1 MAKKLVVAA
10 CVLSALFLVSRF
22 GLAQTTSSSLSG
34 VVTDESGAVLP
45 GAQVTVTNSETGVR
59 RTLAADAAGRYLAA
73 QLSPG
78 TYEITVTAPGFETFV
93 KSGVILTV
101 GQAASLNFAMKVGAV
116 SEKVT
121 VMEEAPIMD
130 TSSSAVS
137 AVVEEK
143 RIQEL
148 PLNGRDFSQLP
159 LIQAGVTAVR
169 NGDSTITKG
178 YGARVSMGGSRPDQT
193 AWLLDGTNIHNLS
206 NFGTPGSAAGVM
218 LGVDAVREFQVLTSN
233 YSAELGGTSGGVV
246 NMVSKSG
253 TNGLHGTLYEFL
265 RNSALDARNFFDGA
279 KPPFKRNQFGGSIGG
294 PIRKDKAFFFANYE
308 GLRQRQEVTATPQ
321 VLDANAHK
329 GLVPDGKGGL
339 TQVAVS
345 PAIRPYLDL
354 WPLPNVGS
362 GFVLDKNGFTTG
374 TGLLSATASS
384 PVDENFFVARGDV
397 HLTDKQ
403 SIFARFN
410 FDQSSLSTPDTLP
423 DFSKNVGSHSRYVTL
438 QHDYIVSGSFL
449 MTTRLAYNRSLLIG
463 NETALF
469 SYPDSLNIFQPGW
482 LPAFTVTGTS
492 GFGPGATNLLLRP
505 QNVWDLAE
513 NLQLIH
519 HSHSMKF
526 GFDGQRVDATKNGE
540 VAGSAG
546 AFTWDNIQSF
556 LTDGT
561 ISAFGAV
568 SPGSARNRTWFQK
581 TFGFYFQDDWKM
593 RPNFTWNLGLRY
605 EPYTLPSEKH
615 DRIAMVKDWVHDTT
629 FSTNIG
635 LFRNPSKKDF
645 SPRVGFA
652 WSPGSDGKTSVR
664 AGFGIF
670 YVNINAA
677 YYITPGGKN
686 PPYFATAQAPVGS
699 KKFSTA
705 VADWAVI
712 GPTLLTP
719 AMTPNTFMELI
730 QWDLNPSYE
739 MKANFTIERQLA
751 HNITVS
757 VGYLGNRGIHLW
769 RNSDVN
775 EAPFTVVNGREFI
788 APGTPRVNPIVSVG
802 TTRYSDAQAFYNALQ
817 TEVKKTFSHGFQL
830 QSSFTWSKN
839 IDDATTGLANT
850 DFLEGV
856 SSQAYSP
863 KVDRG
868 LSALNQGRNFTV
880 NLLYAIPSPWKSG
893 FVSRVT
899 DGWQL
904 SSIFSAASGTPFS
917 ERVSGRNA
925 PDLSRATGGQR
936 PDPAASR
943 NNGNTVS
950 GTSTGCS
957 SVKAGTPLGT
967 PDLYFDPCAFVLPP
981 PGFYGIAGRNTLIG
995 PGYENLDFSLLKSTP
1010 IGIREGARLEFR
1022 AEFFNLLNRANF
1034 GLPANALQVLNPTN
1048 GQYIAGAG
1056 RISSTITNSRQ
1067 MQFGLKIIF

>member
-1 MAKKLVVAA
+1 MAKKLILAA
-10 CVLSALFLVSRF
+10 CMVSSLLLVSRF
-22 GLAQTTSSSLSG
+22 SAAQSTTATLSG
-34 VVTDESGAVLP
+34 VVSDESGAVLP
-45 GAQVTVTNSETGVR
+45 GAQVTVTNSETGAR
-59 RTLAADAAGRYLAA
+59 RTIAADGAGRFLAP
-73 QLSPG
+73 QLAPG
-78 TYEITVTAPGFETFV
+78 TYEISVTLPGFETLV
-93 KSGVILTV
+93 KSGVILAV
-101 GQAASLNFAMKVGAV
+101 GQAAGLNFAMKVGAV

-121 VMEEAPIMD
+121 VMDEAPLLD
-130 TSSSAVS
+130 TTTSTVGG
-137 AVVEEK
+137 VVDEK

-246 NMVSKSG
+246 NMVSRSG

-265 RNSALDARNFFDGA
+265 RNSALDARNFFDKD
-279 KPPFKRNQFGGSIGG
+279 KPPFKRNQFGASLGG
-294 PIRKDKAFFFANYE
+294 PIRKDRSFFFGNYE
-308 GLRQRQEVTATPQ
+308 GLRQRQEVTRIPQ
-321 VLDANAHK
+321 VLDANAHN
-329 GLVPDGKGGL
+329 GLVPDGRGGL
-339 TQVAVS
+339 TQVQVS

-354 WPLPNVGS
+354 WPLPNAGNVQ
-362 GFVLDKNGFTTG
+362 DRNGFPTG

-384 PVDENFFVARGDV
+384 PVDENFFVLRGDV
-397 HLTDKQ
+397 HLNEKQ

-410 FDQSSLSTPDTLP
+410 YDQSSLSTPDKLP
-423 DFSKNVGSHSRYVTL
+423 VFSKNVASHSRYVTL
-438 QHDYIVSGSFL
+438 QHDYVISGSFL

-463 NETALF
+463 DESALF
-469 SYPDSLNIFQPGW
+469 SYPASLNIFQPGW
-482 LPAFTVTGTS
+482 LPALTVTGAE
-492 GFGPGATNLLLRP
+492 GFGPGATNLLRRP

-513 NLQLIH
+513 NLQQIH
-519 HSHSMKF
+519 GSHSMKF
-526 GFDGQRVDATKNGE
+526 GFEGQRVDATKNGE

-546 AFTWDNIQSF
+546 SFTWDSIQKF
-556 LTDGT
+556 LTDDT
-561 ISAFGAV
+561 LSAFGAV
-568 SPGSARNRTWFQK
+568 SPGSARNRTWFQR
-581 TFGFYFQDDWKM
+581 TFGLYFQDDWKM
-593 RPNFTWNLGLRY
+593 RTNFTWNLGLRY
-605 EPYTLPSEKH
+605 EPYTSPTEKH
-615 DRIAMVKDWVHDTT
+615 DRIAMVKDWVHDTS
-629 FSTNIG
+629 FSTDIG
-635 LFRNPSKKDF
+635 LFQNPSKKNF

-699 KKFSTA
+699 RKFSTA

-712 GPTLLTP
+712 GPSLLTS

-730 QWDLNPSYE
+730 QWDLKSSYE
-739 MKANFTIERQLA
+739 MKANFTVARQLP

-757 VGYLGNRGIHLW
+757 LGYLGNRGIHLW

-775 EAPFTVVNGREFI
+775 DAPFTIVNGREFVP
-788 APGTPRVNPIVSVG
+788 AGSQRVNRNVSVG

-817 TEVKKTFSHGFQL
+817 TEVKKSFSHGFQL

-856 SSQAYSP
+856 SSQAYNP

-868 LSALNQGRNFTV
+868 LSALNQGRNFTI
-880 NLLYAIPSPWKSG
+880 NFLYAIPSPWKTG
-893 FVSRVT
+893 IVSRIT

-904 SSIFSAASGTPFS
+904 STIFSAASGTPFS

-925 PDLSRATGGQR
+925 PDLSRSTGGQR
-936 PDPAASR
+936 PDPTPSR
-943 NNGNTVS
+943 NNSNTVS
-950 GTSTGCS
+950 GTSSGCQ
-957 SVKAGTPLGT
+957 SVKAGTALGT

-981 PGFYGIAGRNTLIG
+981 AGFYGIAGRNTLIG
-995 PGYENLDFSLLKSTP
+995 PGYENLDFSLMKSTP
-1010 IGIREGARLEFR
+1010 LGIKEGSRLEFR

-1034 GLPANALQVLNPTN
+1034 GLPADALQVLNPTN

-1056 RISSTITNSRQ
+1056 RINNTITPSRQ
-1067 MQFGLKIIF
+1067 MQFGLKIVF

>member
-1 MAKKLVVAA
+1 MTNKFVAMAVLAISLLA
-10 CVLSALFLVSRF
+10 LSAL
-22 GLAQTTSSSLSG
+22 GMAQSTTATMSG
-34 VVTDESGAVLP
+34 RITDQSGGVLPGVQITITNIATGVKRSVTSDESG
-45 GAQVTVTNSETGVR
+45 
-59 RTLAADAAGRYLAA
+59 RYVAA
-73 QLSPG
+73 QLAPG
-78 TYEITVTAPGFETFV
+78 TYELTAIIAGFETQMREGITL
-93 KSGVILTV
+93 SI
-101 GQAASLNFAMKVGAV
+101 GQQANLDLSMKVGAV
-116 SEKVT
+116 TEQVT
-121 VMEEAPIMD
+121 VMEEAPLLN

-137 AVVEEK
+137 AVVEGK

-253 TNGLHGTLYEFL
+253 TNGFHGTVYEFL
-265 RNSALDARNFFDGA
+265 RNSALDARNFFDRE
-279 KPPFKRNQFGGSIGG
+279 KPSFKRNQFGASMGG
-294 PIRKDKAFFFANYE
+294 PIRKDRAFFFGNYE
-308 GLRQRQEVTATPQ
+308 GLRQSQLVTRIPR
-321 VLDANAHK
+321 VLDANIHN

-339 TQVAVS
+339 TQVQIS
-345 PAIRPYLDL
+345 SAIKPYLDL
-354 WPLPNVGS
+354 WPLPNAGDI
-362 GFVLDKNGFTTG
+362 LDKNGLPTG
-374 TGLLSATASS
+374 AGLLSATASS
-384 PVDENFFVARGDV
+384 PVDENFFVVRGDV
-397 HLTDKQ
+397 HLNEKQ
-403 SIFARFN
+403 SLFARAN
-410 FDQSSLSTPDTLP
+410 YDQSSLSTPDTLP
-423 DFSKNVGSHSRYVTL
+423 IFSKNVGSHSRYVTL
-438 QHDYIVSGSFL
+438 QHDYVVSGTFL

-463 NETALF
+463 DETALF
-469 SYPDSLNIFQPGW
+469 SYPASLNIFQPGW
-482 LPAFTVTGTS
+482 LPSLTVAGTD
-492 GFGPGATNLLLRP
+492 GFGPGATNLLRRP

-513 NLQLIH
+513 NLQQIH
-519 HSHSMKF
+519 GSHSMKF
-526 GFDGQRVDATKNGE
+526 GFEGQRVDATKNGE

-561 ISAFGAV
+561 LTAFGAV

-605 EPYTLPSEKH
+605 EPYTSPTEKH
-615 DRIAMVKDWVHDTT
+615 DRIAMVKDWVHDTS
-629 FSTNIG
+629 FSTDIG
-635 LFRNPSKKDF
+635 LFRNPSKKSF

-670 YVNINAA
+670 YVNLNAA

-712 GPTLLTP
+712 GPSLLTS

-730 QWDLNPSYE
+730 QWDLKSSYE
-739 MKANFTIERQLA
+739 MKANLTVQRQLP

-757 VGYLGNRGIHLW
+757 LGYLGNRGIHLW
-769 RNSDVN
+769 RNSDAN
-775 EAPFTVVNGREFI
+775 DAPFTIVNGRAFVP
-788 APGTPRVNPIVSVG
+788 AGSQRVNRNVSVG

-817 TEVKKTFSHGFQL
+817 TEVKKTFSHGFQF

-856 SSQAYSP
+856 SSQAYNP

-868 LSALNQGRNFTV
+868 MSALNQGRNFTL

-893 FVSRVT
+893 FASHLT
-899 DGWQL
+899 YGWQL
-904 SSIFSAASGTPFS
+904 SAIFSAATGTPFS

-925 PDLSRATGGQR
+925 PDLSRSTGGQR
-936 PDPAASR
+936 PDPAPSR
-943 NNGNTVS
+943 NNSNTVS
-950 GTSTGCS
+950 GTSSGCQT
-957 SVKAGTPLGT
+957 VKAGTPLGT
-967 PDLYFDPCAFVLPP
+967 PNLYFDPCAFVLPP
-981 PGFYGIAGRNTLIG
+981 AGFYGIAGRNTLIG
-995 PGYENLDFSLLKSTP
+995 PGYQNLDFSLLKSTP
-1010 IGIREGARLEFR
+1010 LGVKEGSRLEFR
-1022 AEFFNLLNRANF
+1022 AEFFNLLNRPNF

-1056 RISSTITNSRQ
+1056 RISNTITPSRQ
-1067 MQFGLKIIF
+1067 MQFGLKIVF